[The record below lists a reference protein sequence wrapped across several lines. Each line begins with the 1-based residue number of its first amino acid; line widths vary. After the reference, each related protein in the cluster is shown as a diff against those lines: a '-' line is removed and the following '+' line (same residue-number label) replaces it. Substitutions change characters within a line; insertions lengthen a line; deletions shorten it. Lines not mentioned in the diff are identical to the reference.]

1 MLICMNP
8 GLDFR
13 YCRQKDEKEF
23 TMDTRELRQMLD
35 GVPLDTPE
43 VREWIQGYL
52 MEQTQMTCGGVTQ

>member
-1 MLICMNP
+1 MP
-8 GLDFR
+8 AKD
-13 YCRQKDEKEF
+13 QKDF

-52 MEQTQMTCGGVTQ
+52 TEQTQMICGGVTQ